1 MDGAGATTMEAPSQP
16 VLRHRPFALFWFARI
31 ASILS
36 FQMLAVAVGW
46 QLYALTG
53 RALDLGLVG
62 LAQFLPMVAL
72 TLLVGH
78 IADRYPHRSIL
89 LTCQLVEA
97 AAAAILVFETATG
110 RIDRLSIYIIMA
122 AVGAARAFE
131 LPTMAAIIP
140 GLVPRALV
148 PTATAWSASANQTA
162 QIVGPAL
169 GGLLYMLGPV
179 VVYATSIACWCV
191 GSALIA
197 TLPAEKSAR
206 SHEPFSIRSLFGG
219 FSFVRNDRVILGILS
234 LDLFAV
240 LLGGATALLPI
251 FARDVLGT
259 GPWGLGLLRSAPAV
273 GALAMSLVLARRPL
287 QPPIGPT
294 LFRVLIAFGLA
305 TIVFGLSTHIL
316 LSFCALAVLGAAD
329 VVSVVIRFSL
339 VQLRTP
345 DAMRGRVS
353 AVNALFVGTTN
364 TLGDFESG
372 VVAALLGAVPAVV
385 IGGTGTIAVAVIWMM
400 FLYPEL
406 RRLHSFEDA
415 VPEADAEPR
424 TA

>member
-1 MDGAGATTMEAPSQP
+1 VP
-16 VLRHRPFALFWFARI
+16 RP
-31 ASILS
+31 
-36 FQMLAVAVGW
+36 
-46 QLYALTG
+46 
-53 RALDLGLVG
+53 
-62 LAQFLPMVAL
+62 
-72 TLLVGH
+72 
-78 IADRYPHRSIL
+78 
-89 LTCQLVEA
+89 
-97 AAAAILVFETATG
+97 
-110 RIDRLSIYIIMA
+110 
-122 AVGAARAFE
+122 
-131 LPTMAAIIP
+131 
-140 GLVPRALV
+140 LVPA
-148 PTATAWSASANQTA
+148 ATAWSASANQTA
-162 QIVGPAL
+162 QIVGPAI

-179 VVYATSIACWCV
+179 VVYATGIVCWCA

-197 TLPAEKSAR
+197 MIPADRRERLK
-206 SHEPFSIRSLFGG
+206 EPFSTKSLFGG
-219 FSFVRNDRVILGILS
+219 FQFVKNDRVILGILS

-287 QPPIGPT
+287 APPIGPT
-294 LFRVLIAFGLA
+294 LFRVLLAFGAA
-305 TIVFGLSTHIL
+305 TIVFALSTHL
-316 LSFCALAVLGAAD
+316 VLSLCALAVLGAAD

-385 IGGTGTIAVAVIWMM
+385 VGGVGTIAVAVIWMM
-400 FLYPEL
+400 VLFPEL
-406 RRLHSFEDA
+406 RRLHSFEDIA
-415 VPEADAEPR
+415 LAP
-424 TA
+424 TAGDTKRGST